1 MHAAPGFFPIAIQ
14 CLCLQTLSLA
24 LLSVPCLALA
34 LLLQAMNVD
43 VQTAVLSLNG
53 GTGKTGSSR
62 VLA

>member
-1 MHAAPGFFPIAIQ
+1 V
-14 CLCLQTLSLA
+14 A
-24 LLSVPCLALA
+24 LLALA